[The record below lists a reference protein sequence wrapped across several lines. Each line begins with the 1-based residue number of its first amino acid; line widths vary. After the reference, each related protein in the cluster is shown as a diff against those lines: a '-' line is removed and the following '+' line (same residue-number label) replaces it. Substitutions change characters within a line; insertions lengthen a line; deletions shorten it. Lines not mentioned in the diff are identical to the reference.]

1 VTWPPLHVVEAFPG
15 LPTTSPRGNASVN
28 DQPFLTASSLVFVI
42 VNVSVEVPPAF
53 SVAGL
58 NDLSSRGVA
67 SRMRML
73 SKAASFPSRTR
84 SG

>member
-1 VTWPPLHVVEAFPG
+1 M
-15 LPTTSPRGNASVN
+15 N
-28 DQPFLTASSLVFVI
+28 DQPFLAASSLVFVI

-73 SKAASFPSRTR
+73 SKAASFPIPDPFWLTIRMPTDEPVNNTDPFEV
-84 SG
+84 